1 MIERLYDLDSG
12 EIRLEKNNLQAL
24 SVPWLRSRLG
34 LVSQVG
40 PLSSLLS
47 PLSSVLLWVPQL
59 IIVRSL
65 SSLTGPSLRTS
76 NTGTTGR
83 R

>member
-47 PLSSVLLWVPQL
+47 PLAYSGCLNL
-59 IIVRSL
+59 
-65 SSLTGPSLRTS
+65 
-76 NTGTTGR
+76 
-83 R
+83 